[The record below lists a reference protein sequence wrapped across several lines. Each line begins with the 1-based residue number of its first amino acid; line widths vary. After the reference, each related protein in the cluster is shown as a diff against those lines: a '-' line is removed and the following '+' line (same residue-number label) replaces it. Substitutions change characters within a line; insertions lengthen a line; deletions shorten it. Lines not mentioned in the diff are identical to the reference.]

1 MYSWAQRPD
10 TVVVDE
16 PLYGFY
22 LANARVEHPGADEI
36 IASMECD
43 AKKVIQD
50 VMFANY
56 PRPVVFFKHMCHHM
70 LNLDLS
76 FMKDMVNLFFIR
88 DPAKIIA
95 SYAEVIKKPTLTD
108 IGIEI
113 QARQFEYALKNGF
126 HTLVLDSAELLKDPE
141 SVLTKLCQRI
151 GILFYPEMLHWPAGP
166 RPEDGAWAKYWYDQV
181 HQSTGFQ
188 KPVDKEA
195 IIPETLKPLY
205 EQAKVYYESMKPFS
219 IKA

>member
-16 PLYGFY
+16 PLYGYY
-22 LANARVEHPGADEI
+22 LSHSNATHPGKAEI
-36 IASMECD
+36 IASMEYD
-43 AKKVIQD
+43 AEKVLRN
-50 VMFANY
+50 VLLGEY
-56 PRPVVFFKHMCHHM
+56 PKPVVFFKHMCHHM
-70 LNLDLS
+70 LDLDLS
-76 FMKDMVNLFFIR
+76 FMKDLVNLFFIR

-113 QARQFEYALKNGF
+113 QSKQFEYALKNGYE
-126 HTLVLDSAELLKDPE
+126 TIVLDSAELLNDPE
-141 SVLTKLCQRI
+141 TVLTKLCSRI
-151 GILFYPEMLHWPAGP
+151 GIPFYREMLQWPAGP
-166 RPEDGAWAKYWYDQV
+166 RPEDGVWAKYWYAQV

-188 KPVDKEA
+188 ISGNNAMV
-195 IIPETLKPLY
+195 IPEPLKPLY
-205 EQAKVYYESMKPFS
+205 EQAEDYYASMKSFS

>member
-16 PLYGFY
+16 PLYGYY
-22 LANARVEHPGADEI
+22 LTHAKVAHPGTDEI

-43 AKKVIQD
+43 ADRVISH
-50 VMFANY
+50 VISGEY

-70 LNLDLS
+70 LDLNLS
-76 FMKDMVNLFFIR
+76 FMKELVNLFFIR
-88 DPAKIIA
+88 DPAKIIT
-95 SYAEVIKKPTLTD
+95 SYAEVIQKPTLAD

-113 QARQFEYALKNGF
+113 QSRQFEYALKNGF
-126 HTLVLDSAELLKDPE
+126 QTIVLDSAELLKNPE
-141 SVLTKLCQRI
+141 KVLTKLCAKI
-151 GILFYPEMLHWPAGP
+151 GIPFYPEMLTWPAGP
-166 RPEDGAWAKYWYDQV
+166 RPEDGVWAKYWYEQV

-188 KPVDKEA
+188 KSGNNAAAVPEA
-195 IIPETLKPLY
+195 LKPVY
-205 EQAKVYYESMKPFS
+205 IQAKEFYETMKPFS